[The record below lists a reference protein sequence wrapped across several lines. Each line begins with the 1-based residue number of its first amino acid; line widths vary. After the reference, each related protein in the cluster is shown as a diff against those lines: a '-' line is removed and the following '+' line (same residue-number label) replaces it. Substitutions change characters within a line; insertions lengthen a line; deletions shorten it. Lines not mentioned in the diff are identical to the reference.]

1 MTITILDPTVRAEE
15 ATDVAVAKRVGDLD
29 GKVLGLLHNGKVNA
43 DHLLDLVREQL
54 GARYRL
60 RDVVMIRKASAS
72 RVADA
77 SDLDRLAREC
87 DAVVTAVGD

>member
-1 MTITILDPTVRAEE
+1 MTIKILDPTVRAEE

-60 RDVVMIRKASAS
+60 RDVVVIRKDSAS
-72 RVADA
+72 RVAEA
-77 SDLDRLAREC
+77 NDLDRLAREC
-87 DAVVTAVGD
+87 DVVVTAIGD